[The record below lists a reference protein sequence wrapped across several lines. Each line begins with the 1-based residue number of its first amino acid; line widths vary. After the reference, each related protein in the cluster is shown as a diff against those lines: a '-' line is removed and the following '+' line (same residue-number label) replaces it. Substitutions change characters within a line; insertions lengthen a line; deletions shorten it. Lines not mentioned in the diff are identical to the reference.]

1 MEKINHEQTLNVN
14 IAEMS
19 NNVEKI
25 VKTLE

>member
-14 IAEMS
+14 IVEMS
-19 NNVEKI
+19 NDVEKI